1 MRPKVLP
8 DRLRYLFALGIL
20 LLAGETV
27 ARSPE
32 EWQRLGWVAGFERG
46 LERARVRD
54 RPAFV
59 YFDAPWCSWCHR
71 YQAQTLDE
79 PSVRKRL
86 ARDFVPIVVDFD
98 ARPDLIERYRA
109 RGLPYTLILA
119 PDGSVLNGFAGVLSA
134 PDLLDV
140 LARAKEARVA
150 TADVEPFADTVR
162 PDGIDRAAYQHFR
175 DAFMEHLERLYRPGE
190 GTLAGSYATGA
201 TLKRPSPLTWIY
213 LDREGLWPERSGAA
227 AEAERARLWDRANG
241 GFFNFLD
248 PSHPEKDHLETSKL
262 LEANAWLSVWMAHH
276 AARDPEARAA
286 ALSGWFY
293 LREVLWD
300 RGAGGFFQAQRA
312 DAGYYGLDGAPRSRA
327 DPPPVERIKRADT
340 NAQAAWALV
349 ELSRLLGEAQPADYA
364 AGTLDFILRRL
375 VRTGRL
381 YHIERLGRL
390 EAPTLPQDMFWVL
403 AAAAELDALRPDPG
417 RRSGVAT
424 VERAAAQWLR
434 DRMRSRK
441 DEELSV
447 ELAGLIAWVAATG
460 RYTALPKDAAAW
472 ALGQLRIEPQT
483 PPDELV
489 VGLRAWA
496 AVLADEASRLPAAR
510 RDS

>member
-1 MRPKVLP
+1 MSPRVLLH
-8 DRLRYLFALGIL
+8 RLRYLLALSAF
-20 LLAGETV
+20 LLAGEAV
-27 ARSPE
+27 ARSLE

-46 LERARVRD
+46 LEQARVRN

-59 YFDAPWCSWCHR
+59 YFDAPWCSWCHL
-71 YQAQTLDE
+71 YQAETLDQ
-79 PSVRKRL
+79 PPVRTAL
-86 ARDFVPIVVDFD
+86 ARDFIPVVVDYD
-98 ARPDLIERYRA
+98 ARPDLIERFRA

-119 PDGSVLNGFAGVLSA
+119 PDGRVLNAFTGVLSA

-140 LARAKEARVA
+140 LVRVKEAPVSTLDA
-150 TADVEPFADTVR
+150 EPFADTVR
-162 PDGIDRAAYQHFR
+162 PAGVDRAAYLRFR
-175 DAFMEHLERLYRPGE
+175 EAFIEHLERLYRPGD

-227 AEAERARLWDRANG
+227 ARAERDRLWDRANG

-276 AARDPEARAA
+276 GARDPEARAA

-300 RGAGGFFQAQRA
+300 QGAGGFFQAQRA
-312 DAGYYGLDGAPRSRA
+312 DASYYGLYGTPRLRA

-340 NAQAAWALV
+340 NAQAAWALAD
-349 ELSRLLGEAQPADYA
+349 LSRLLGEAQPADFA
-364 AGTLDFILRRL
+364 AGTMDYIVRRL

-390 EAPTLPQDMFWVL
+390 ETPTLPQDMFWVL
-403 AAAAELDALRPDPG
+403 AAAAEVEAVRPDPA
-417 RRSGVAT
+417 RRSGIAT

-434 DRMRSRK
+434 ERMRTR
-441 DEELSV
+441 DGEELSV
-447 ELAGLIAWVAATG
+447 ELAGLVAWVAATG
-460 RYTALPKDAAAW
+460 RYAALPKDAAAW
-472 ALGQLRIEPQT
+472 ALGQLRIEPHT

-489 VGLRAWA
+489 IGLRAWE
-496 AVLADEASRLPAAR
+496 AVLANR
-510 RDS
+510 RR